1 MARTI
6 HKFKKSKP
14 EKGELS
20 PPKQDPPTATKLV
33 VPKGRGKMY
42 LNKSSLDNF
51 DEDYATVTK

>member
-14 EKGELS
+14 EQGEVS
-20 PPKQDPPTATKLV
+20 PPKQEPPPANKLV
-33 VPKGRGKMY
+33 VPKGRGRMY
-42 LNKSSLDNF
+42 LNKSSLDHF